1 MNNRITPPTQKPSFQ
16 TVPKSS
22 SPAILL
28 PGACLRQNVSDSESD
43 NDGLGRQAWVKLAVT
58 DSGGHNR
65 HTGDI
70 GWIMW
75 LGWALGIFWPK
86 QSLFL
91 FFFFH
96 RGVTESQ
103 TTTWPETRKSPTQHG
118 CSSMS
123 CTPPS
128 AQLMKILRLH
138 QMENNKLLTMSISIH
153 PHLLNL
159 FLKHPMMK

>member
-43 NDGLGRQAWVKLAVT
+43 NDGLGRQVKLAVT

-70 GWIMW
+70 GWIM
-75 LGWALGIFWPK
+75 
-86 QSLFL
+86 
-91 FFFFH
+91 
-96 RGVTESQ
+96 
-103 TTTWPETRKSPTQHG
+103 
-118 CSSMS
+118 
-123 CTPPS
+123 
-128 AQLMKILRLH
+128 
-138 QMENNKLLTMSISIH
+138 
-153 PHLLNL
+153 
-159 FLKHPMMK
+159 